1 MTDTPSPSNK
11 RPVAGSNPPPW
22 ALAEIRDDSQNLG
35 DPYNT
40 PITSP
45 CAVDNGSPGSKAS
58 SKPSRMVQ
66 PSDFQFGKEL
76 GSGSWSTV
84 RLIINCKGKPF

>member
-1 MTDTPSPSNK
+1 MTDTPPSSDS
-11 RPVAGSNPPPW
+11 RPVTGSNPPSW
-22 ALAEIRDDSQNLG
+22 ALAEIRDDSKSPG
-35 DPYNT
+35 DHHSAPVA
-40 PITSP
+40 TSSMS
-45 CAVDNGSPGSKAS
+45 DGSPGSKVS

-84 RLIINCKGKPF
+84 RLTAINIRKKLM